1 MPRILISGP
10 ATALNYAIY
19 MRRKDET
26 NLQTGLAALAVVS
39 QRESRQRADKK
50 K

>member
-10 ATALNYAIY
+10 ATALNYAIC